1 MYGIRKEFLQK
12 LTTPTVKTFKLIKIE
27 DLNVKGMMANHKL
40 GLASSDLGFYEFS
53 GQLEYK
59 CKMYGANLVLVDQWF
74 PSSKNCSNCGSKQ
87 DMLPSH

>member
-1 MYGIRKEFLQK
+1 

-27 DLNVKGMMANHKL
+27 DLNGKGMMANHKL

-59 CKMYGANLVLVDQWF
+59 CKMYGANLVLVNQWF
-74 PSSKNCSNCGSKQ
+74 PSSLTCSNCGSKQ
-87 DMLPSH
+87 DMPPSH